1 MDRERR
7 ERDKRERR
15 WSQGTLMNE
24 YVYEYVVN
32 MCGFVWCVCVCV
44 CEQAKWP
51 VYSIN
56 WSVRLT
62 ETELMMT
69 MMTMIMMVMEEC

>member
-1 MDRERR
+1 MERERR

-32 MCGFVWCVCVCV
+32 MCGVVLCVCVCV
-44 CEQAKWP
+44 CVNRRSGP
-51 VYSIN
+51 CT
-56 WSVRLT
+56 L
-62 ETELMMT
+62 
-69 MMTMIMMVMEEC
+69 